1 MTSRQM
7 KRGSSAPQRQS
18 NVRQS
23 NYKRGVGG
31 RIDAVYQ
38 LMLLQG
44 VFRKVNFFKLSAC
57 QIGSILVRCRVV
69 IARRRAIGWV
79 TKRLDKRPLVIMRDL
94 MAYRDDKII
103 KAQSPVLFSALHCSA
118 FFFIIIPIILH
129 QLSHHYYKNLQTKR
143 GHPLLIIQTMCN
155 AALRQLNAVQ
165 LKSQTA

>member
-44 VFRKVNFFKLSAC
+44 VFSK
-57 QIGSILVRCRVV
+57 G
-69 IARRRAIGWV
+69 
-79 TKRLDKRPLVIMRDL
+79 
-94 MAYRDDKII
+94 
-103 KAQSPVLFSALHCSA
+103 
-118 FFFIIIPIILH
+118 
-129 QLSHHYYKNLQTKR
+129 
-143 GHPLLIIQTMCN
+143 
-155 AALRQLNAVQ
+155 
-165 LKSQTA
+165 